1 MTGTGDGGHDTAN
14 DRMLEVIPVPTTR
27 TVGTLPR
34 DSLTKPMKISL
45 GEGGRAVGG
54 WSIVFHYNLLTG
66 TYV

>member
-45 GEGGRAVGG
+45 RGWGGGARGVLF
-54 WSIVFHYNLLTG
+54 SITTF
-66 TYV
+66 